1 MTKRIKMH
9 FHCIIEL
16 NDDDDIQWEHLPEE
30 LQAYFNSYSN
40 SISVTE
46 DWGYAPMISPFQS
59 PMSLKERVFGIEF
72 SDSIW
77 FEIQQAMLDRAVK
90 ISHIRPA
97 RVAKIIQE
105 ERMNKPMKNEWK
117 TIKKDSWFRSP
128 PKK

>member
-40 SISVTE
+40 SISVSNGYGILVGPDTE

-59 PMSLKERVFGIEF
+59 PE
-72 SDSIW
+72 
-77 FEIQQAMLDRAVK
+77 
-90 ISHIRPA
+90 H
-97 RVAKIIQE
+97 
-105 ERMNKPMKNEWK
+105 
-117 TIKKDSWFRSP
+117 
-128 PKK
+128 